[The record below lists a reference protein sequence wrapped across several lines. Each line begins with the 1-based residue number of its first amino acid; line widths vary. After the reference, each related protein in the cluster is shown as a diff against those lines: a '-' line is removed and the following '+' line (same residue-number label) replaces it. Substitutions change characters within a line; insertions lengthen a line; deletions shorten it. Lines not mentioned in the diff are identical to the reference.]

1 MSVGY
6 LEDILAQP
14 ENLARSHETFTEAL
28 QGTDLST
35 FDADSLVLTGMGSSY
50 FAAMSAACGLRAA
63 GRPAFAL
70 SATELLEPGGN
81 LLGAAYVGI
90 SQSGKSAET
99 VEGLSRVSAPRLS
112 LTNDESGPLA
122 DLADVALPL
131 GSARDTAIATLTYTA
146 TLSATAALV
155 DSLGAP
161 LDFDWS
167 RLPAL
172 VSETLEESAPVAN
185 EAAELFGD
193 MDVLDC
199 VARGSSLASAAES
212 ALLLREAVRI
222 PAAYMDTLQYLHG
235 PIEVAEPG
243 RGCIVFGSGREGR
256 LAEDLA
262 SYGVAVLLITEAS
275 VERTHNLLVL
285 RMPEMPDALA
295 PILQIIPVQL
305 LTYRMAHAR
314 GLSAHGF
321 RHEQDDTKLKLG

>member
-1 MSVGY
+1 VGY
-6 LEDILAQP
+6 LEDVLEQP
-14 ENLARSHETFTEAL
+14 ANLARSREVFAQAL
-28 QGTDLST
+28 QDADLSP
-35 FDADSLVLTGMGSSY
+35 FVGSRPLVLSGMGSSY
-50 FAAMSAACGLRAA
+50 FAAIPAAHTLRAA

-112 LTNDESGPLA
+112 ITNDESGPLV

-131 GSARDTAIATLTYTA
+131 GSARESAIATLTYTA
-146 TLSATAALV
+146 TLSATAALAG
-155 DSLGAP
+155 SLGAP
-161 LDFDWS
+161 LDFDWN
-167 RLPAL
+167 RLPTL
-172 VSETLEESAPVAN
+172 VSETLEEGAPAAN

-235 PIEVAEPG
+235 PIEVAEPE
-243 RGCIVFGSGREGR
+243 RGCIIFGSGREVQ

-275 VERTHNLLVL
+275 VKRTRNLLVF

-295 PILQIIPVQL
+295 PVVQILPVQL
-305 LTYRMAHAR
+305 LTYRMSRDR
-314 GLSAHGF
+314 GLFADGF
-321 RHEQDDTKLKLG
+321 RHEQDDTKLEVG

>member
-1 MSVGY
+1 VGY
-6 LEDILAQP
+6 LEDILNQP
-14 ENLARSHETFTEAL
+14 ENLARSREVFAQAL
-28 QGTDLST
+28 QSADLSA
-35 FDADSLVLTGMGSSY
+35 FVDSRPLVLTGMGSSY
-50 FAAMSAACGLRAA
+50 FAAIPASHALRAA
-63 GRPAFAL
+63 GRPAFVL

-81 LLGAAYVGI
+81 LLGTAYVGI

-112 LTNDESGPLA
+112 LTNDRSGPLA
-122 DLADVALPL
+122 DLAEVALPL
-131 GSARDTAIATLTYTA
+131 GSVRDTAIATLTYTA
-146 TLSATAALV
+146 TLSATAALA

-167 RLPAL
+167 RLPTL
-172 VSETLEESAPVAN
+172 VSETLEESAPAAH

-193 MDVLDC
+193 MDVLDF

-235 PIEVAEPG
+235 PLEVAEPG
-243 RGCIVFGSGREGR
+243 RGCIVFGSGREVR

-262 SYGVAVLLITEAS
+262 SYGMSVLLITEAS
-275 VERTHNLLVL
+275 VGRRRNLLVL

-295 PILQIIPVQL
+295 PVVQILPVQL
-305 LTYRMAHAR
+305 LTHRLARNR
-314 GLSAHGF
+314 GLSADGF
-321 RHEQDDTKLKLG
+321 RHEQDDTKLEVG

>member
-1 MSVGY
+1 
-6 LEDILAQP
+6 
-14 ENLARSHETFTEAL
+14 
-28 QGTDLST
+28 
-35 FDADSLVLTGMGSSY
+35 MGSSY
-50 FAAMSAACGLRAA
+50 FAAIPASHALRAA
-63 GRPAFAL
+63 GRPAFVL

-81 LLGAAYVGI
+81 LLGTAYVGI

-112 LTNDESGPLA
+112 LTNDRSGPLA
-122 DLADVALPL
+122 DLAEVALPL
-131 GSARDTAIATLTYTA
+131 GSVRDTAIATLTYTA
-146 TLSATAALV
+146 TLSATAALA

-167 RLPAL
+167 RLPTL
-172 VSETLEESAPVAN
+172 VSETLEESAPAAH

-193 MDVLDC
+193 MDVLDF

-235 PIEVAEPG
+235 PLEVAEPG
-243 RGCIVFGSGREGR
+243 RGCIVFGSGREVR

-262 SYGVAVLLITEAS
+262 SYGMSVLLITEAS
-275 VERTHNLLVL
+275 VGRRRNLLVL

-295 PILQIIPVQL
+295 PVVQILPVQL
-305 LTYRMAHAR
+305 LTHRLARNR
-314 GLSAHGF
+314 GLSADGF
-321 RHEQDDTKLKLG
+321 RHEQDDTKLEVG